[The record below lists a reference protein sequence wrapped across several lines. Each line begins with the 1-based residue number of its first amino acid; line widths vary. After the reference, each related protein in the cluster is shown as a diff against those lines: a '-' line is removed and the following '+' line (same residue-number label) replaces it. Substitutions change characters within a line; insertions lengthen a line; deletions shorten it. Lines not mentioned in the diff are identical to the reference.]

1 MSLIFSWFSQSSS
14 FLSWPSCPWLSCCTQ
29 LVLSEQHGVC
39 HQCHHVPGAGTALWD
54 TLMSPKAAV
63 TSLSSP
69 ASDTNR
75 VNLSCH
81 IWKNLNFGVI
91 ATNPRSGFNT
101 DPPPATLRHHL
112 LKPPH
117 GKLAGKRHFPKPKSP
132 LNLYFLTWKINLT
145 TVRCSASKRNHWIL
159 AKCKILGMPCAFPV
173 CQHMEWAIN
182 GPFHHL
188 DSSAAQNIPPPL
200 SWHWYNIPSFQKK
213 SQLDG
218 EREKLDFQHGYYH

>member
-1 MSLIFSWFSQSSS
+1 MT
-14 FLSWPSCPWLSCCTQ
+14 FLLHTAGVKWTARCLSPVPPRPRSRHSPLRHSDVTQSCCDLALKSCLRHQ
-29 LVLSEQHGVC
+29 LSKSELPHLKKTWILGSLQPIQG
-39 HQCHHVPGAGTALWD
+39 QD
-54 TLMSPKAAV
+54 STL
-63 TSLSSP
+63 T
-69 ASDTNR
+69 
-75 VNLSCH
+75 
-81 IWKNLNFGVI
+81 
-91 ATNPRSGFNT
+91 
-101 DPPPATLRHHL
+101 PPPATLRHHL
-112 LKPPH
+112 LKPSH

-200 SWHWYNIPSFQKK
+200 SWHWYHIPSFQKK

-218 EREKLDFQHGYYH
+218 KREKLDFQHGYYH